1 MKRRPTMADVSRL
14 AGVSIGTVS
23 NVLNG
28 TAAIRPKTREKVEVA
43 IRELSF
49 RPNTLARL
57 LTMGTGSSTSVAGR
71 RSDLPRL
78 IVVGHISADFTA
90 MVSTLPHRNDRVIAN
105 HIEKTLG
112 GPAANS
118 AVIAAGLSDRFPLA
132 VELVTAVG
140 DDTDSDWA
148 LAELA
153 LKHVDTIAIR
163 RQAGERL
170 SRCIVLVE
178 SNGARTIV
186 NEPVVLFESDL
197 APYVGP
203 NTDQWRCI
211 HVGGFQIPGLLEPV
225 LSLRET
231 GALLS
236 LQTTGLPRAWQTG
249 PRLAELIGCFDLVF
263 LNRDVAREATECRG
277 GHAQLIE
284 ATIDLVRFTLQKGM
298 VVLTLGEEGALI
310 IGPASFGT
318 RHIPAISVDIVDATG
333 AGDAFAGAFL
343 AVWLNTRD
351 PILAAR
357 YGTAAGS
364 LIVSVQG
371 AQGCVPTA
379 AFLDEALDSAASHA
393 GGGDARR
400 ESEQRRMS
408 DSARPRSASAIGLV
422 PRPIDGR
429 EAGGST

>member
-1 MKRRPTMADVSRL
+1 MRRRPTMADVSRL

-28 TAAIRPKTREKVEVA
+28 TAAIRPKTRERVEAA

-57 LTMGTGSSTSVAGR
+57 LTTGTRSPLVGPR
-71 RSDLPRL
+71 PSDLPRL

-90 MVSTLPHRNDRVIAN
+90 MVSTLPHRNDRVTAHN
-105 HIEKTLG
+105 IEKSLG

-140 DDTDSDWA
+140 DDADSDWA

-153 LKHVDTIAIR
+153 LRHVDTIAIR

-178 SNGARTIV
+178 SNGSRTIV
-186 NEPVVLFESDL
+186 NEPVILFESDL
-197 APYVGP
+197 APYVSP
-203 NTDQWRCI
+203 NTDQRRCI
-211 HVGGFQIPGLLEPV
+211 HVGGFQIPGLMEPV
-225 LSLRET
+225 LSLGET
-231 GALLS
+231 GDLLS
-236 LQTTGLPRAWQTG
+236 LQTTGLPRAWQS
-249 PRLAELIGCFDLVF
+249 RARFAELIGSFDLVF

-277 GHAQLIE
+277 NAQLIE
-284 ATIDLVRFTLQKGM
+284 ATIDLVRSTRQEGI

-310 IGPASFGT
+310 IGPTSFGI
-318 RHIPAISVDIVDATG
+318 RHVPAISVDVVDTTG

-343 AVWLNTRD
+343 AVWLNTQD
-351 PILAAR
+351 PVLATR

-371 AQGCVPTA
+371 AQGCVPA
-379 AFLDEALDSAASHA
+379 AASLSEALES
-393 GGGDARR
+393 ARR
-400 ESEQRRMS
+400 KAGRSGGAKGTGIETNFGFGEAAEGVRGRS
-408 DSARPRSASAIGLV
+408 DVAT
-422 PRPIDGR
+422 D
-429 EAGGST
+429 

>member
-1 MKRRPTMADVSRL
+1 VRRRSTMADVSRL

-28 TAAIRPKTREKVEVA
+28 TAAIRPKTREKVEAA

-57 LTMGTGSSTSVAGR
+57 LTTRTRSSLVGPR
-71 RSDLPRL
+71 PSDLPRL

-90 MVSTLPHRNDRVIAN
+90 MVSTLPHRNDRVTAHN
-105 HIEKTLG
+105 IEKSLG

-118 AVIAAGLSDRFPLA
+118 AVIAAALSDRFPLA

-140 DDTDSDWA
+140 EDADSDWA

-178 SNGARTIV
+178 SNGSRTIV

-197 APYVGP
+197 APYVSP
-203 NTDQWRCI
+203 NKDQRRCI
-211 HVGGFQIPGLLEPV
+211 HVGGFQIPGLMEPV
-225 LSLRET
+225 LTLGET
-231 GALLS
+231 GDLLS
-236 LQTTGLPRAWQTG
+236 LQTTGLPRAWQS
-249 PRLAELIGCFDLVF
+249 RARFAELIGSFDVVF

-277 GHAQLIE
+277 GNAQLME
-284 ATIDLVRFTLQKGM
+284 ATIDLVRSTRHEGI

-310 IGPASFGT
+310 IGPTSFGI
-318 RHIPAISVDIVDATG
+318 RHVPTISVDVVDTTG

-343 AVWLNTRD
+343 AVWLNTQD
-351 PILAAR
+351 PVLATR

-379 AFLDEALDSAASHA
+379 AYLNEALESAHRQA
-393 GGGDARR
+393 GRSGGTTSTRIETNVGFGKAEGVHSR
-400 ESEQRRMS
+400 S
-408 DSARPRSASAIGLV
+408 DVAM
-422 PRPIDGR
+422 D
-429 EAGGST
+429 